1 MRAVVGGRD
10 VSPAKWPEVA
20 EDKVRIAVAEADSDV
35 VVGPA
40 VVGISAVCR

>member
-1 MRAVVGGRD
+1 MRAVAGEKD
-10 VSPAKWPEVA
+10 VRLVKWPEVA
-20 EDKVRIAVAEADSDV
+20 EDKVRIAEAEADSDV